1 MTCQIWEEVSLQLA
15 QEKEKELQSSVKDN
29 WIRPQQNDITNLAV
43 NQALS
48 VNSPIQSKLSH
59 RLNPQSLAASQ
70 LKLKV
75 QTPPVK
81 QQKKEQV
88 SRAKKSS
95 AVSSTQR
102 NQSQSNPAPQ
112 IQVKLPKTGTLLTG
126 VLSCVLLSSSL
137 VLGLKA
143 TVQFLSNSS
152 QDGENLYPVEI
163 TRMETA
169 QECDNGGYFWIDGQ
183 CLDYQSNGF

>member
-15 QEKEKELQSSVKDN
+15 QEREEELQFSVKDN
-29 WIRPQQNDITNLAV
+29 WITPQQNNITNLVV

-59 RLNPQSLAASQ
+59 RLNPQSLAGAQ
-70 LKLKV
+70 LKLKI

-81 QQKKEQV
+81 ERKKEQV
-88 SRAKKSS
+88 SKKKSS
-95 AVSSTQR
+95 AASSTKK
-102 NQSQSNPAPQ
+102 NQPQSNPAPQ

-169 QECDNGGYFWIDGQ
+169 QECNSGGYFWIDGQ
-183 CLDYQSNGF
+183 CLDYQSQGF